1 MLPSPPLQQY
11 TVPPP
16 QLFDCVC
23 SLMVGMIGA
32 TGFVGLGK
40 LGAAKAAPARTIAA
54 NVRDLVK
61 CILIVL
67 RI

>member
-16 QLFDCVC
+16 QLFDCDC
-23 SLMVGMIGA
+23 WLMVGG
-32 TGFVGLGK
+32 TGFAGLGG

-54 NVRDLVK
+54 KVKDFVK

-67 RI
+67 MRI

>member
-16 QLFDCVC
+16 QVFDCE
-23 SLMVGMIGA
+23 LMVGMIGA
-32 TGFVGLGK
+32 TGFVGLGG
-40 LGAAKAAPARTIAA
+40 LGAAKAAPTRTIAA
-54 NVRDLVK
+54 KVRDLVK

-67 RI
+67 RRI